1 MQTSVSIEFFPR
13 NFGGNLSRVCLN
25 KMITISF
32 PTIAAIKKYCSSLK
46 IFELYVH
53 EIKSGSTLSLE
64 QEIRETTK
72 GGWKNLLSLQLGG
85 DIPNGLLKMICI
97 NQNLLLKFRRN
108 FTVPDIW
115 MFMSQ
120 EVLLYVVQS
129 RRCPKH
135 EQCHQRLI
143 QC

>member
-1 MQTSVSIEFFPR
+1 
-13 NFGGNLSRVCLN
+13 
-25 KMITISF
+25 MITISF
-32 PTIAAIKKYCSSLK
+32 PTIAAIKKYCSSLN

-53 EIKSGSTLSLE
+53 EIRSGSTLSLE